1 MAEPT
6 EPTDR
11 TADLDGPP
19 PGPAADPSLRL
30 DFVHMDLDGDAIL
43 RDAREDLARGEEAID
58 TARRLLDQ
66 RGRLEEW
73 VTADPRHGEL
83 LFTDPE
89 NAITQA
95 LPGFGE
101 LKLTAPGRELFK
113 RLLREHPLHK
123 VGPREITK
131 ADPAVAMALEL
142 LGKVAAEALSS
153 QGRYGDLTADPEVF
167 VTAVAAGGYSTDTIN
182 RVVEAIHRGAGLPY
196 TFSVGRQTV
205 QSELW
210 DFVTTHPDAEPS

>member
-1 MAEPT
+1 MAEPA
-6 EPTDR
+6 EPIDH
-11 TADLDGPP
+11 TAGMDDPP
-19 PGPAADPSLRL
+19 PGPPADPSLRL
-30 DFVHMDLDGDAIL
+30 DFVRMDLDGDAIL
-43 RDAREDLARGEEAID
+43 RDAQEDLARGADALD

-66 RGRLEEW
+66 RDRLEEW

-89 NAITQA
+89 AAIAQA

-113 RLLREHPLHK
+113 RLLREHPLHR
-123 VGPREITK
+123 VGPPELTK
-131 ADPAVAMALEL
+131 VDPAVAMALEL
-142 LGKVAAEALSS
+142 LAKVAAEAMSS
-153 QGRYGDLTADPEVF
+153 QGRYGDLTADPEAF

-210 DFVTTHPDAEPS
+210 HFVTANPNAQPS

>member
-11 TADLDGPP
+11 AAGLDGPP
-19 PGPAADPSLRL
+19 QGPPADPSLRL
-30 DFVHMDLDGDAIL
+30 DFVPMDLDGDAIL
-43 RDAREDLARGEEAID
+43 RDAREDLARAEEAVD
-58 TARRLLDQ
+58 AARRLLDQ
-66 RGRLEEW
+66 RDRLEAW

-89 NAITQA
+89 TAVAQA

-101 LKLTAPGRELFK
+101 LKLSAPGRELFK
-113 RLLREHPLHK
+113 RLLREHPLHL
-123 VGPREITK
+123 VGPPELTK
-131 ADPAVAMALEL
+131 VDPAVAMAQEL
-142 LGKVAAEALSS
+142 LAKVASDAMSS
-153 QGRYGDLTADPEVF
+153 QGRYGDLIADPEAF
-167 VTAVAAGGYSTDTIN
+167 VTAVAAGGYPADTVN

-210 DFVTTHPDAEPS
+210 HFVTTNPNATPS

>member
-6 EPTDR
+6 EPADR
-11 TADLDGPP
+11 TAGLDGPP
-19 PGPAADPSLRL
+19 AGPLAEPSLRL
-30 DFVHMDLDGDAIL
+30 DFAPMDLDGDAIL
-43 RDAREDLARGEEAID
+43 RDAREDLARGEEALD

-66 RGRLEEW
+66 RDRLEEW

-89 NAITQA
+89 KAIAQA

-123 VGPREITK
+123 VGPPEVTK
-131 ADPAVAMALEL
+131 VDPAVAMALEL
-142 LGKVAAEALSS
+142 LAKVATEAMSS
-153 QGRYGDLTADPEVF
+153 QGRYGDLTADPEAF

-182 RVVEAIHRGAGLPY
+182 RVVEALHRGAGLPY
-196 TFSVGRQTV
+196 NFSVGQQTV

-210 DFVTTHPDAEPS
+210 HFVTTNPNAKPS